1 MLHARWVAPRRR
13 LAISLLA
20 LVLVAAVVAL
30 ALVLHPAGSSGVT
43 RTTGTGSGATAAT
56 STAVD
61 QSVQGTVLLVPG
73 YGGGTSGLRVLAGAL
88 AAAGR
93 EVQVVDAVDGG
104 TGDLADQADALQ
116 RAARTALD
124 GGAPSVDVVGYS
136 AGGVVVRL
144 WLAGD
149 GAGEPVRRV
158 VTLGSPHQG
167 TDLAR
172 FAAVNAPQ
180 DCPLACQQL
189 EPGSSLL
196 TSLPQVPG
204 ADRGV
209 RWTSAWSA
217 DDQVVVPP
225 ADASS
230 LRGAV
235 DVELQQV
242 CSASTVDHG
251 RLVTD
256 PLPVGLVDAALD
268 GPVLEAAPPS
278 SSCDALTARGEAL
291 LAG

>member
-1 MLHARWVAPRRR
+1 MAPRRR
-13 LAISLLA
+13 LAIVLLA
-20 LVLVAAVVAL
+20 LAVVAAVVAVVV
-30 ALVLHPAGSSGVT
+30 LVRPAGGGGVT
-43 RTTGTGSGATAAT
+43 GATGQGSRA
-56 STAVD
+56 AVD
-61 QSVQGTVLLVPG
+61 QSAQGAVLLVPG
-73 YGGGTSGLRVLAGAL
+73 YGGGTGGLQVLAGAL
-88 AAAGR
+88 EAAGR
-93 EVQVVDAVDGG
+93 QVRVVRAAGDG
-104 TGDLADQADALQ
+104 TGDLADQVAPLQ
-116 RAARTALD
+116 QAAQEALD
-124 GGAPSVDVVGYS
+124 DGAPSVDVVGYS

-144 WLAGD
+144 WLAGE
-149 GAGEPVRRV
+149 GADEPVRRV

-167 TDLAR
+167 TDLAS

-189 EPGSSLL
+189 EPGSDLL

-204 ADRGV
+204 ADDGV
-209 RWTSAWSA
+209 AWTSAWSSS
-217 DDQVVVPP
+217 DQVVVPP

-242 CSASTVDHG
+242 CPGAAVDHG
-251 RLVTD
+251 GLVTD

-278 SSCDALTARGEAL
+278 SSCAELTARGRAL

>member
-1 MLHARWVAPRRR
+1 MAPRRR

-20 LVLVAAVVAL
+20 LLLVAVVAVGVV
-30 ALVLHPAGSSGVT
+30 VLRPVGSGGVT
-43 RTTGTGSGATAAT
+43 GATGDGGGRAGR
-56 STAVD
+56 VD
-61 QSVQGTVLLVPG
+61 QAVPGVVLLVPG
-73 YGGGTSGLRVLAGAL
+73 YGGSTGGLQVLAGAL
-88 AAAGR
+88 EAAGR
-93 EVQVVDAVDGG
+93 QVQVVEAAGDG
-104 TGDLADQADALQ
+104 TGDLADQVAPLQ
-116 RAARTALD
+116 RAARAALD

-136 AGGVVVRL
+136 AGGVTTRL
-144 WLAGD
+144 WLAGE

-189 EPGSSLL
+189 EPGSELVS
-196 TSLPQVPG
+196 SLPQVPG
-204 ADRGV
+204 ADDGV
-209 RWTSAWSA
+209 RWTSAWSTG
-217 DDQVVVPP
+217 DQVVVPP

-242 CSASTVDHG
+242 CPGASVDHG
-251 RLVTD
+251 GLVTD

-268 GPVLEAAPPS
+268 GPVLEAAPPA
-278 SSCDALTARGEAL
+278 SSCEALTARGQAL

>member
-1 MLHARWVAPRRR
+1 M
-13 LAISLLA
+13 A
-20 LVLVAAVVAL
+20 LVVVLVVAAGA
-30 ALVLHPAGSSGVT
+30 VLLRAPGSPGGLGDGGAG
-43 RTTGTGSGATAAT
+43 GSGTAGAP
-56 STAVD
+56 VD
-61 QSVQGTVLLVPG
+61 QSVPGTVLLVPG
-73 YGGGTSGLRVLAGAL
+73 YGGGTGGLEVLAGAL
-88 AAAGR
+88 QRAGRQVVVVQAAGS
-93 EVQVVDAVDGG
+93 G
-104 TGDLADQADALQ
+104 TGDLADQAAALQ
-116 RAARTALD
+116 TAARAALD
-124 GGAPSVDVVGYS
+124 AGAPSVDVVGYS
-136 AGGVVVRL
+136 AGGVVARL

-196 TSLPQVPG
+196 RTLPETPG
-204 ADRGV
+204 DGV
-209 RWTSAWSA
+209 RWTSVWSA
-217 DDQVVVPP
+217 ADQVVVPP

-242 CSASTVDHG
+242 CASAAVDHG
-251 RLVTD
+251 GLVTD
-256 PLPVGLVDAALD
+256 PLPVGVVDAALD
-268 GPVLEAAPPS
+268 GAVLDAAPPS
-278 SSCDALTARGEAL
+278 SDCDALTQRGRTL

>member
-1 MLHARWVAPRRR
+1 MAPRRR
-13 LAISLLA
+13 LAIILLVLA
-20 LVLVAAVVAL
+20 LVAALVAVVV
-30 ALVLHPAGSSGVT
+30 LVRPGGSGGVT
-43 RTTGTGSGATAAT
+43 GATDGGGVESA
-56 STAVD
+56 D

-73 YGGGTSGLRVLAGAL
+73 YGGSTGGLQVLAGAL
-88 AAAGR
+88 EAAGR
-93 EVQVVDAVDGG
+93 QVRVVQAAGDG
-104 TGDLADQADALQ
+104 TGDLADQVAPLQ
-116 RAARTALD
+116 RAVQEALE

-144 WLAGD
+144 WLAGE

-158 VTLGSPHQG
+158 VTLGTPHQG

-189 EPGSSLL
+189 EPGSELL
-196 TSLPQVPG
+196 ASLPQVPG
-204 ADRGV
+204 ADDGV
-209 RWTSAWSA
+209 RWTSAWSTS
-217 DDQVVVPP
+217 DQVVVPP

-242 CSASTVDHG
+242 CPGAAVDHG
-251 RLVTD
+251 GLVTD

-268 GPVLEAAPPS
+268 GAVLEAAPPS
-278 SSCDALTARGEAL
+278 SSCGDLVARGQAL